1 MSNYVNLFSGSELGD
16 FTHFH
21 ILNILDLNDYPFLS
35 QSWPNRWI
43 FSFILGSVDVFFS
56 LKIRFYISQMLL
68 FSVNGPKVGGVAPG
82 AAIYIEGV
90 TLRRLLFSLAKMDKC
105 QI

>member
-1 MSNYVNLFSGSELGD
+1 MIILFYPTLGQID
-16 FTHFH
+16 G
-21 ILNILDLNDYPFLS
+21 
-35 QSWPNRWI
+35 
-43 FSFILGSVDVFFS
+43 FSVSYWVLLMFFF

>member
-1 MSNYVNLFSGSELGD
+1 MIILFYPNLGQIDGFSVSYWAL
-16 FTHFH
+16 
-21 ILNILDLNDYPFLS
+21 LM
-35 QSWPNRWI
+35 
-43 FSFILGSVDVFFS
+43 FF